1 MKQDI
6 WYIVVLQYSA
16 VVTEEQKYMFFAWD
30 ATDILSSAAVC
41 YI

>member
-16 VVTEEQKYMFFAWD
+16 VVTEKQKYMFFARD